1 MTFQILFEDKDI
13 LVCIK
18 PEKTAVQNSKSS
30 IPDMVSLIKNYLHQK
45 SPKSGEPY
53 LAVIHRLDQP
63 VTGILVFAKTPAA
76 AKELNRQL
84 QNGGFGKY
92 YLALLTSQPEA
103 SEATLTDYMIKDGRT
118 NTSRI
123 CAPGTAQ
130 AKKAVLHY
138 KMIPRTK
145 EFTFLSA
152 FPPELPLA
160 AIQLDTGRHHQIR
173 LQMSHMGCPIAGDQ
187 KYGAIPT
194 GRPASE
200 YKTLA
205 LWAYRLTFTHPYT
218 KKKMDFHL
226 N

>member
-1 MTFQILFEDKDI
+1 MTFHILFEDKDI
-13 LVCIK
+13 LVCVK
-18 PEKTAVQNSKSS
+18 PEKTAVQNSKSGV
-30 IPDMVSLIKNYLHQK
+30 PDMVSLIKNYLHQNSLK
-45 SPKSGEPY
+45 DGEPY

-92 YLALLTSQPEA
+92 YLALLTARPKET
-103 SEATLTDYMIKDGRT
+103 EGTLTDYMVKDGRT

-123 CAPGTAQ
+123 CTKDTAQ

-138 KMIPRTK
+138 RIIPRTE
-145 EFTFLSA
+145 EFSFLTS
-152 FPPELPLA
+152 FPAELPLA

-173 LQMSHMGCPIAGDQ
+173 VQMAHMGCPIAGDQ
-187 KYGAIPT
+187 KYGTACA
-194 GRPASE
+194 GQSACE
-200 YKTLA
+200 YRTLA

-226 N
+226 S